1 MSIAKPKLCTCH
13 FVDPALWAGKEI
25 LTSASRDDEQK
36 QIVCTVCAE
45 PPVFSFTWLFKGS
58 TIRGGIE
65 QNVS

>member
-13 FVDPALWAGKEI
+13 FVDPALWAGKEM

-45 PPVFSFTWLFKGS
+45 PPAFSFTWLFNGS